1 VLQASSLVLTAAAA
15 VLLCVD
21 VAVKILTDVGAAG
34 SRLSG
39 GDANCSTATWDK
51 VRLEKLLHEVGVATA
66 AAAAAA
72 AAAQQYASV
81 MGLIPCRL
89 LLLLTVDC

>member
-72 AAAQQYASV
+72 AAQQYASV